1 VAIVTATPAEAARL
15 LTAMDTPATDAA
27 SRNGTAN
34 HAKLS
39 DSAYPAY
46 PAYPTGWPEPLGA
59 DAMTGI
65 VGELVALIDPHTEAD
80 LAGVLVQLL
89 VGFGS
94 MVGRHSHFT
103 VGNDR
108 HYANMFATLVG
119 ISSKGRKGSPLSMA
133 RAPLAIADPTWDR
146 TCVQSGLSSGKD

>member
-34 HAKLS
+34 HAKRS
-39 DSAYPAY
+39 DSAY